1 MGAIRQSS
9 KNHGFCWQGG
19 KLFLSLEVFQGG
31 AGFVRRRRCRMA
43 AIVKRL
49 RAFWRDDEGATATE
63 YAVMIALVIIVCIGA
78 VSALG
83 DKVSQVFADASV
95 GW

>member
-1 MGAIRQSS
+1 MYTMV
-9 KNHGFCWQGG
+9 
-19 KLFLSLEVFQGG
+19 E
-31 AGFVRRRRCRMA
+31 
-43 AIVKRL
+43 RL
-49 RAFWRDDEGATATE
+49 KAFWRDEEGATATE

>member
-1 MGAIRQSS
+1 M
-9 KNHGFCWQGG
+9 
-19 KLFLSLEVFQGG
+19 LMMVE
-31 AGFVRRRRCRMA
+31 
-43 AIVKRL
+43 RL
-49 RAFWRDDEGATATE
+49 KAFWRDDEGATATE